1 MAFPIKRKIRDN
13 NHFDLLWFLP
23 KRKYKTIIRTCLNI
37 EKGFRKKLTLRLAKH
52 FFPLIRLTSPFYLKL
67 FFTSGFIGKRN
78 MNLLIY
84 VNIYGFLRRN
94 KILITTCK
102 TTIKM
107 LNSVWN
113 FTWLKIKLCNK
124 KEEEINMSSFLS
136 EYPDQQCHAS
146 MAQSAKI

>member
-1 MAFPIKRKIRDN
+1 M
-13 NHFDLLWFLP
+13 
-23 KRKYKTIIRTCLNI
+23 
-37 EKGFRKKLTLRLAKH
+37 AKH

-84 VNIYGFLRRN
+84 VNIYGFLQRN

-136 EYPDQQCHAS
+136 EYPDQQCHHFMLQWHNLPKYKNAWINTCLYLINV
-146 MAQSAKI
+146 KDEVYK